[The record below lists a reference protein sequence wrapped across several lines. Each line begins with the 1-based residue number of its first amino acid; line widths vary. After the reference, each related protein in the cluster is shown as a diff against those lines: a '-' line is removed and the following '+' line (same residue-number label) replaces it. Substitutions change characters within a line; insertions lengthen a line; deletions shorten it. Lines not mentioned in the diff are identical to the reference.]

1 MKKLLFVVANIGF
14 QDDEFGVPYRILS
27 EQGFQC
33 EIASGKGGVCEG
45 VFGREKINDSL
56 SFDKVRVWDY
66 EILVFVGGGGA
77 YEEYFQNQNYLN
89 LALQAKAI
97 AAICI
102 APSILS
108 DTGLFVNLEITGWD
122 DGVGTQIAY
131 LRNNGAIFVDQEVV
145 QSENIITANG
155 PMAAPAF
162 GWKIVDYLSESSS
175 SEKKSI

>member
-1 MKKLLFVVANIGF
+1 MKKVLFVVANIGF

-33 EIASGKGGVCEG
+33 KIASGKGGVCEG
-45 VFGREKINDSL
+45 VFGKEKISDSL
-56 SFDKVRVWDY
+56 SFDEVSVWDY
-66 EILVFVGGGGA
+66 EILIFVGGGGA
-77 YEEYFQNQNYLN
+77 YAEYFQNQQYLN

-102 APSILS
+102 APTILS
-108 DTGLFVNLEITGWD
+108 DTGLFIDKEVTGWD
-122 DGVGTQIAY
+122 DGIGTQIAY
-131 LRNNGAIFVDQEVV
+131 LRKNGAIFVDQEVI
-145 QSENIITANG
+145 QSKNIITANG
-155 PMAAPAF
+155 PTAAPAF